1 MLVIGLTGSV
11 AMGKTTTAA
20 MFLRRGVPVHDADA
34 AVRKLYQGGA
44 VAAIE
49 AAFPGVTVAGTVDR
63 ARLAERVLNEA
74 GALARLETIVH
85 PLVRES
91 EAAFLAECEAKG
103 YRTVVLDV
111 PLLLETGGSERVD
124 VIVVVSADAAVQRD
138 RVLSRPGMT
147 EAKFAALMARQMPD
161 SEKRRRAH
169 FIVDTGRGIAAAA
182 REVDA
187 ILRALAPAP

>member
-1 MLVIGLTGSV
+1 
-11 AMGKTTTAA
+11 
-20 MFLRRGVPVHDADA
+20 MFMRRGVPVHDADA

-49 AAFPGVTVAGTVDR
+49 AAFPGVIVAGTVDR
-63 ARLAERVLNEA
+63 PRLAERVLNDP
-74 GALARLETIVH
+74 GALARLEAIVH

-91 EAAFLAECEAKG
+91 EASFLAECEASG
-103 YRTVVLDV
+103 CRIVVIDV
-111 PLLLETGGSERVD
+111 PLLLEACGSERVD
-124 VIVVVSADAAVQRD
+124 VIVVVSAEAAVQSA

-147 EAKFAALMARQMPD
+147 AAKFAALMARQMPD

-169 FIVDTGRGIAAAA
+169 FIIETGRGIAAAA

-187 ILRALAPAP
+187 ILRALAPTP